1 MLSHLSDEVINHM
14 LTNQWY
20 GRLGCAA
27 GNDVLVVPV
36 TFLYDGHFIYGHT
49 REGTKTKLMRQNPN
63 VCLEIDEVVSPTH
76 WRSVVVHGQF
86 EELAGDERAEV
97 LHRLGPRM
105 APFFADEVPIWPDG
119 QPDALVSPA
128 LPPTVVYRIRISRKS
143 GRAELRQTLQSDS
156 RPL

>member
-1 MLSHLSDEVINHM
+1 MLTHLSDDVINHM

-20 GRLGCAA
+20 GRLGCAV

-36 TFLYDGHFIYGHT
+36 TYLYDGHFIYGHT

-76 WRSVVVHGQF
+76 WRSVVVHGRF
-86 EELAGDERAEV
+86 EELTGEERTEV
-97 LHRLGPRM
+97 LHRLGPRT
-105 APFFADEVPIWPDG
+105 APFFADEVPARTDG
-119 QPDALVSPA
+119 QRNSSVPTT

-143 GRAELRQTLQSDS
+143 GRAEHRQSLLSDS
-156 RPL
+156 